1 MPRRRARGEGGILR
15 RTFTRT
21 DGITY
26 NRYFARVTAS
36 YDGLEQKKKDG
47 PLRKTEREAK
57 TDLAALLKA
66 KEAGQLSTTSEQ
78 TLNDYLDAWLAQAA
92 KTLKYRTYGT
102 YEMDLRNHVRPR
114 LGRMKLGKIHKTDV
128 QNMVNEVYDEAVTN
142 GRSGVAVVR
151 KTRAALRKA
160 LQDAVDLEILGRN
173 PCLGVKVPQE
183 RINETELWTPKE
195 ALHFLETTRPHR
207 LFALFQTAITS
218 GMRQGELLA
227 LRWRDLETYLAEDTG
242 ELVGQFYIRNTLV
255 LVPTKHMDIARANP
269 RLRHIHGRF
278 FFDDPKTE
286 KSKGYV
292 TLPADTVEEL
302 IIHRF
307 RQGLEKRQARE
318 YWDHE
323 LVFPTSLGTPLGP
336 KGLDDIYDLL
346 LKKAAVPKI
355 KFHALRHT
363 HATRLLMAGIDLGA
377 VSDRLRHSTKATT
390 LNRYIKT
397 VTGQRR
403 KATLSLNQLL
413 GLKE

>member
-1 MPRRRARGEGGILR
+1 MPRRRARGEGGILKR
-15 RTFTRT
+15 EYKRP
-21 DGITY
+21 DGKIY
-26 NRYFARVTAS
+26 KRYFARITTA
-36 YDGLEQKKKDG
+36 YDGSKQDKQDG
-47 PLRKTEREAK
+47 PMRATEKEAK
-57 TDLAALLKA
+57 VDLAALLKTQ
-66 KEAGQLSTTSEQ
+66 EAGQLSTRANQ
-78 TLNDYLDAWLAQAA
+78 TLNDYLDGWLAQGA
-92 KTLKYRTYGT
+92 KTLKYRTYET

-114 LGRMKLGKIHKTDV
+114 LGRMKLSKIHKTDV
-128 QNMVNEVYDEAVTN
+128 QNLVNQVYDDAVSK

-160 LQDAVDLEILGRN
+160 LQDAVDLEILGKN
-173 PCLGVKVPQE
+173 PCVGVKVPQE
-183 RINETELWTPKE
+183 RVDETELWTPQQ

-207 LFALFQTAITS
+207 LYALFQTAITS

-227 LRWRDLETYLAEDTG
+227 LRWRDLETYLDEETG

-255 LVPTKHMDIARANP
+255 LVPNKNMDIAKASP

-307 RQGLEKRQARE
+307 RQEQEKLRARE
-318 YWDHE
+318 YHDYE

-346 LKKAAVPKI
+346 IKKAEVPKI
-355 KFHALRHT
+355 KFHDLRDT
-363 HATRLLMAGIDLGA
+363 HATWMLIQGEDLGT
-377 VSDRLRHSTKATT
+377 VSDRLRHSTKSTT
-390 LNRYIKT
+390 LNRYVQVINSR
-397 VTGQRR
+397 RR
-403 KATLSLNQLL
+403 KAPRKISELF
-413 GLKE
+413 KES